1 MGQNDTWTVNYR
13 MVNNER
19 MEFEVGLEVQI
30 RKKVEDLETGN
41 EEVEEVEVEVDR
53 EEEVVQ
59 LDNSTV
65 VHWVER

>member
-1 MGQNDTWTVNYR
+1 MVQNDTWTVNYR

-19 MEFEVGLEVQI
+19 MEFEVDPEAQI
-30 RKKVEDLETGN
+30 RKKVEDREIGN

-53 EEEVVQ
+53 EEEVVPS
-59 LDNSTV
+59 DSSTV

>member
-1 MGQNDTWTVNYR
+1 

-19 MEFEVGLEVQI
+19 MEFEVDPEAQI
-30 RKKVEDLETGN
+30 RKKVEDREIGN

-53 EEEVVQ
+53 EEEVVPS
-59 LDNSTV
+59 DSSTA